1 MTHILQPLDVGIFR
15 PWKHWHN
22 QAILATIRSLNIE
35 YSISSLLYD
44 LRDIRT
50 QTFKEETI
58 MHAFRDSGMWPV
70 SFAAA
75 QKKMRQYK
83 RSQRQQE
90 QEEDEEKGYQLP
102 RVGAYWETQGAL
114 QEWENRIPEEFSS
127 PSKARYKETLHT
139 TQVLLARGSIQEM
152 ESLRIRSQFN
162 QDAKRRL
169 HSR

>member
-22 QAILATIRSLNIE
+22 QAILAAIRSLSIE

-44 LRDIRT
+44 LRDIRI

-58 MHAFRDSGMWPV
+58 IHAFRDSGMWPV

-75 QKKMRQYK
+75 QRKMRQYK
-83 RSQRQQE
+83 KRQRQRV
-90 QEEDEEKGYQLP
+90 QEEEEEEGYQLP
-102 RVGAYWETQGAL
+102 HVGVYWETQGAL
-114 QEWENRIPEEFSS
+114 QEWETRIPEEFSS
-127 PSKARYKETLHT
+127 PSKARYIRTLHS

-152 ESLRIRSQFN
+152 ESVRIRAQFN
-162 QDAKRRL
+162 EDAKRKL
-169 HSR
+169 YSR

>member
-1 MTHILQPLDVGIFR
+1 
-15 PWKHWHN
+15 
-22 QAILATIRSLNIE
+22 
-35 YSISSLLYD
+35 
-44 LRDIRT
+44 
-50 QTFKEETI
+50 

-90 QEEDEEKGYQLP
+90 QEEDEEKGYRLP

-127 PSKARYKETLHT
+127 PSKANYKETLHT